1 MNTKYKKAKNLYT
14 AMLGSGMLN
23 FMIVVTQLF
32 VNSETLA
39 YSILD
44 LAGSI
49 IWLVFIL
56 LAFLIFFDLVEDH
69 IERLKQQ
76 EQQEQE

>member
-1 MNTKYKKAKNLYT
+1 
-14 AMLGSGMLN
+14 MLGSGMLN
-23 FMIVVTQLF
+23 FIIVVIQLF

-56 LAFLIFFDLVEDH
+56 LTFLIFFDLVEDY
-69 IERLKQQ
+69 IERLKEQ
-76 EQQEQE
+76 EQRE